1 MAELVVLVLDNPAQT
16 GDVLDAWLA
25 AGESG
30 VTILHSTG
38 LTHHVGK
45 RGAGDDLP
53 LFPSLADLL
62 RGREEPH
69 RTLFAVVTDGFDVEA
84 LVNATEKITGPLD
97 EPNTGILFVVPVRR
111 AWGLH
116 RTSA

>member
-25 AGESG
+25 AGVSG

-45 RGAGDDLP
+45 RGVRDDLP
-53 LFPSLADLL
+53 LIPSLTDIL

-69 RTLFAVVTDGFDVEA
+69 RTLFAVVSDGFDVEA

-111 AWGLH
+111 A
-116 RTSA
+116 